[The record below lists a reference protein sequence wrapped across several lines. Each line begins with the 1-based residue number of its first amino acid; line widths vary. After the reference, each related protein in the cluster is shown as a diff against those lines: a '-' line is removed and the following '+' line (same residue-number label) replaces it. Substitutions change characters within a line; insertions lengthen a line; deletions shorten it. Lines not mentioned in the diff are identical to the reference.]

1 MKTRKPKRQASSR
14 PVKSRQKPAKSKKA
28 PVRGVKTK
36 AASVKKAA
44 KKKLPVKKPSLAKK
58 AKTPRAVKKIVK
70 ARKAPMKKAAA
81 KKPVKSV
88 RKPAASTKTAPSVR
102 KTPRKK
108 PAIALKKVSTARKP
122 VVTRKTARTARAR
135 VSAPKKTIT
144 LGLPVVAS
152 GPGEPI
158 LNLAAN
164 NIQGRL
170 KHRVIAAIPRTE
182 SRKPRLLW
190 VGDALVPTGFA
201 TVTHAVLDH
210 LQHDWDIVVSGINYD
225 GAAHDL
231 PYQVIPAWQGGDMW
245 GMNRFAH
252 LCAEFDPA
260 AVIINNDWWNVAKF
274 ARIAPKGVPVIGY
287 MPVDGGNL
295 DPADMQALN
304 RMHAAVWYTDYG
316 HREAA
321 KAGFKGARHVIPH
334 GIDTGL
340 FQPMNR
346 DEARRA
352 LDLNV
357 PKNAFI
363 VGNLNRNQPRKRLDL
378 TIEIFADW
386 VKRNRVSNAFL
397 LLHCAQKDTGW
408 NLRRVAAFHG
418 IADRLL
424 LTGSDDIRE
433 LQGTHHLNLIYNSL
447 DVQVS
452 TTLGEGWGL
461 TTMEGMACGIP
472 QIVPDSSALAEWA
485 TAAVKV
491 PCSRVLMN
499 PEINT
504 TAALVDH
511 EPFVA
516 ALQSLY
522 TDRARCRRIAQQGLE
537 LVRSQPFRWD
547 AVAAQFSAVLAPA
560 LARKPNSRHSV
571 TKHS

>member
-14 PVKSRQKPAKSKKA
+14 PVKSRRKLAKARKAVAKKAVRKKAASPKKKAAGKKA
-28 PVRGVKTK
+28 PVK
-36 AASVKKAA
+36 AA
-44 KKKLPVKKPSLAKK
+44 LPVKETK
-58 AKTPRAVKKIVK
+58 APARAVKKIAKTKK
-70 ARKAPMKKAAA
+70 ATKNKAPAKKTAKPQRQTVARRKKVPAGRKVGAKKAAVT
-81 KKPVKSV
+81 KKSIKSV
-88 RKPAASTKTAPSVR
+88 KQPAA
-102 KTPRKK
+102 
-108 PAIALKKVSTARKP
+108 ARKP
-122 VVTRKTARTARAR
+122 VVMLK
-135 VSAPKKTIT
+135 SAAF
-144 LGLPVVAS
+144 GLPVVAS
-152 GPGEPI
+152 GPGGPI

-164 NIQGRL
+164 RIQGRT
-170 KHRVIAAIPRTE
+170 KHRFMAAKPAP
-182 SRKPRLLW
+182 SSGKPRLLW
-190 VGDALVPTGFA
+190 IGDALVPTGFA

-210 LQHDWDIVVSGINYD
+210 LRHDWDVIVSGINYD

-231 PYQVIPAWQGGDMW
+231 PYQVMPAWQGGDMW
-245 GMNRFAH
+245 GMNRFTH

-304 RMHAAVWYTDYG
+304 RLHAAVWYTDHG
-316 HREAA
+316 HREAV
-321 KAGFKGARHVIPH
+321 KAGFRGARRVIPH
-334 GIDTGL
+334 GIDIRL

-386 VKRNRVSNAFL
+386 VRRHRVSNAFL
-397 LLHCAQKDTGW
+397 LLHCALKDTGW
-408 NLRRVAAFHG
+408 DLRRVAAFHG

-424 LTGSDDIRE
+424 LTGSDDIRD

-472 QIVPDSSALAEWA
+472 QIVPDSAALAEWA

-491 PCSRVLMN
+491 ACSRILMN

-504 TAALVDH
+504 TAALVDD
-511 EPFVA
+511 EPFVS
-516 ALQSLY
+516 ALHALY
-522 TDRARCRRIAQQGLE
+522 ADGALRRRLSERGLQ
-537 LVRSQPFRWD
+537 LVKAERFRWS
-547 AVAAQFSAVLAPA
+547 AVAERFSSLLPSTPPKRTRRPA
-560 LARKPNSRHSV
+560 SCS
-571 TKHS
+571 